1 MVNGRI
7 QLEADDDDD
16 RPLNNM
22 GPRMSMA
29 NPMMNFT
36 PPSPMNW
43 QGQPNAAMLNPQQF
57 MYPPGNTDPRFLAA
71 HQQAMMV
78 AKQAYQMAV
87 AQQAMAAANE
97 EWERGSNTSA
107 FGNMGLG
114 MGMGGMGMNPMGQMG
129 MPMLPGGYG
138 MNWNNSGAMMFP
150 SSTSM
155 YGGSVA
161 GSDVGWG
168 TRSEYGGPS
177 RASRTSAMLAPRQ
190 APAMN
195 SARSEYGGQ
204 SSSPPNSRQNQ
215 RPRTKTS
222 PSDMP
227 LPSQHTRVRQAP
239 PPSSWK
245 ASQGGK

>member
-1 MVNGRI
+1 MGAKKGHRRGPSVTFDDEPDTRGRPPTKSGEINEERRNERRRSEAKAAIELGHVVNGRI

-168 TRSEYGGPS
+168 ACYEFS
-177 RASRTSAMLAPRQ
+177 
-190 APAMN
+190 
-195 SARSEYGGQ
+195 
-204 SSSPPNSRQNQ
+204 
-215 RPRTKTS
+215 
-222 PSDMP
+222 
-227 LPSQHTRVRQAP
+227 
-239 PPSSWK
+239 
-245 ASQGGK
+245 